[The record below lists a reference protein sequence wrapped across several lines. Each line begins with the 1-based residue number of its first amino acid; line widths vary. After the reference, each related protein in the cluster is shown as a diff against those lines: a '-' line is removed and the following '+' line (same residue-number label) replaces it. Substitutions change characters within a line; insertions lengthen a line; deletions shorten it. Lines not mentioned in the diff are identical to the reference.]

1 MATCPDCGHYLG
13 RNHRCWGMKR
23 QLRSLRI
30 VLIGVLVGV
39 IPVLVF
45 VDRPTA
51 PLIAVTGALGAVVA
65 IAVRRYVRL

>member
-1 MATCPDCGHYLG
+1 
-13 RNHRCWGMKR
+13 MKR

-45 VDRPTA
+45 DDRPTA